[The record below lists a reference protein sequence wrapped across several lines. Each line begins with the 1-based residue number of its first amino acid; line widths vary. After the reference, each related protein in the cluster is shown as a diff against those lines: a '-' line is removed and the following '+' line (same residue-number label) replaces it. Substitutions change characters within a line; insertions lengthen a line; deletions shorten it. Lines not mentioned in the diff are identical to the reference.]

1 MSFLTQGFALTCDDN
16 STIGGVRRLFLINR
30 DKVVD
35 FTVGTSIE
43 HAYTEVTVADTADAA
58 SQWHQFEFADYS
70 LNATFENSLEDNGTN
85 FVSYNVTGF
94 IPRQEKNKAHRL
106 QQAIKS
112 CKLIAIVENNQG
124 QAFVYGYDERL
135 KTSAALRS
143 GVNGETGAD
152 LADRNG
158 YEFRLEGRGSDI
170 PRQYYGEIVT
180 TGGVVVEFV

>member
-1 MSFLTQGFALTCDDN
+1 MSFLTQGYALSCDDN

-30 DKVVD
+30 DVVD
-35 FTVGTSIE
+35 NFVATSAD
-43 HAYTEVTVADTADAA
+43 HAYDDVTVNGTGPE
-58 SQWHQFEFADYS
+58 SKWHQFEFADYS

-85 FVSYNVTGF
+85 FVSYNITGF
-94 IPRQEKNKAHRL
+94 IPRQEKAKAEAL
-106 QQAIKS
+106 QQAIKA

-124 QAFVYGYDERL
+124 EAFVYGYDERL
-135 KTSAALRS
+135 KTSAAMRA

-170 PRQYYGEIVT
+170 PRQYIGEIITMSNTVD
-180 TGGVVVEFV
+180 FS

>member
-30 DKVVD
+30 DKVED
-35 FTVGTSIE
+35 FLASTADHS
-43 HAYTEVTVADTADAA
+43 YTEVTVDDTADAA

-85 FVSYNVTGF
+85 FVSYTVTGF
-94 IPRQEKNKAHRL
+94 IPRQEKDKAHRL

-170 PRQYYGEIVT
+170 PRQFIGEVVA

>member
-30 DKVVD
+30 DSVES
-35 FTVGTSIE
+35 FTTTAD
-43 HAYTEVTVADTADAA
+43 HAYHDVTVISTGAA
-58 SQWHQFEFADYS
+58 SEWHQFEFADYS

-85 FVSYNVTGF
+85 FVSYNITGF
-94 IPRQEKNKAHRL
+94 IPRQEKDKAARL

-124 QAFVYGYDERL
+124 EAFVYGYDQRL
-135 KTSAALRS
+135 KTSAAMRA

-170 PRQYYGEIVT
+170 PRQYIGDIII
-180 TGGVVVEFV
+180 TGGGTVTFN